1 MILNNKSQ
9 MFTLW
14 FPDGF
19 FYPEVVNKWEPVIK
33 RLKLPYQNL
42 TDFMNSQIL
51 SVSYPSIDIGSSSQQ
66 QGQYEIQ
73 YTIGKELEPILT
85 KDFNIT
91 FRLTEGYYTYFILF
105 EQVKWFL
112 TYRDHFSK
120 YRVYMQDFN
129 ITFLDDGG
137 FSIVNYRYK
146 HLIPKSLGSFNL
158 SYAAQLAQ
166 FNTFEW
172 GLHYNRMDMDVL

>member
-1 MILNNKSQ
+1 

-91 FRLTEGYYTYFILF
+91 FRLTEGY
-105 EQVKWFL
+105 
-112 TYRDHFSK
+112 
-120 YRVYMQDFN
+120 
-129 ITFLDDGG
+129 
-137 FSIVNYRYK
+137 
-146 HLIPKSLGSFNL
+146 
-158 SYAAQLAQ
+158 
-166 FNTFEW
+166 
-172 GLHYNRMDMDVL
+172 